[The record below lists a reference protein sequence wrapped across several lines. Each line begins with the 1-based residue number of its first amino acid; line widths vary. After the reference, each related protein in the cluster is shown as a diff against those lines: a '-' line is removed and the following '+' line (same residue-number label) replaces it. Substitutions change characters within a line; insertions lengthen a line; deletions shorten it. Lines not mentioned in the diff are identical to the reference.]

1 MKHYNIVVQGTVQGV
16 WYRKSTEQE
25 ALKIG
30 IKGFVKNQLDGSVY
44 IEAEGDQNQ
53 LLSLLEWCKIG
64 PQFAE
69 VTNVTFKEDQIKN
82 FKHFEIVR

>member
-30 IKGFVKNQLDGSVY
+30 IKGFVKS
-44 IEAEGDQNQ
+44 I
-53 LLSLLEWCKIG
+53 
-64 PQFAE
+64 
-69 VTNVTFKEDQIKN
+69 
-82 FKHFEIVR
+82 